1 MIMGMLRPTDPPAH
15 RLLSPPVLLGSML
28 LVGFAPFAR
37 GTFGSVLTAGL
48 ALILLL
54 FDLPHAQLWLP
65 IAGGLAILSWL
76 TGRAVLQDRKLGKDP
91 GWFVLDES
99 AGVILVMALI
109 GAGSPLDIL
118 SGLLTFRLYDIAK
131 PWPVRVFEQLPGSL
145 GILTDDLAA
154 AVFAA
159 WTLWALRAVLAGLA

>member
-1 MIMGMLRPTDPPAH
+1 MLRPTDPPAN
-15 RLLSPPVLLGSML
+15 RLLSLPVLLGSLL

-37 GTFGSVLTAGL
+37 GTFGSIVASGL

-54 FDLPHAQLWLP
+54 FGLPHSSIWLAVA
-65 IAGGLAILSWL
+65 AGFALLSWV
-76 TGRAVLQDRKLGKDP
+76 TGRAVLRDRKMGKDP
-91 GWFVLDES
+91 GWFVLDEA
-99 AGVILVMALI
+99 AGVFLVLALI
-109 GAGSPLDIL
+109 GAGTPLDIL
-118 SGLLTFRLYDIAK
+118 AGLLTFRLYDIAK

-159 WTLWALRAVLAGLA
+159 WTVWAVRAVLPGLT